1 MVCMAILG
9 TSSGACGGRRKQGPA
24 GDVPPRGR
32 SWIVHR
38 MEMLYHAE
46 KWRRS
51 IIDARNGGF

>member
-9 TSSGACGGRRKQGPA
+9 TSSGGRRKQGPV
-24 GDVPPRGR
+24 GDVPPRGG

-51 IIDARNGGF
+51 IIDARNGGC